1 MVNTADCGSVNV
13 GSTPSPTPTPRVLEL
28 VSPFTRIEMK
38 NYHIWRVIQ
47 PGLLSPP
54 AKRVAREN
62 G

>member
-1 MVNTADCGSVNV
+1 
-13 GSTPSPTPTPRVLEL
+13 LEL